1 MAEHIGE
8 ILGVAHAAA
17 SGAAGSLTDPYFMN
31 GRVAR
36 IARDLKT
43 VDAAQNDTVV
53 LGYFDWDTRFDAH
66 SVIEFGDAGTSVNL
80 DVGFAVGPA
89 GVADTDAFVDGQDI
103 STAAGS
109 CQFLKS
115 VAIGNRHKRAWELA
129 GFASAQAA
137 KDASRAH
144 GFKAKVIATFMD
156 ANPGS
161 VTLSWAIYGSP
172 Q

>member
-17 SGAAGSLTDPYFMN
+17 SGTTGSLTDPFFMN

-53 LGYFDWDTRFDAH
+53 LAYLDWTTRLDPI
-66 SVIEFGDAGTSVNL
+66 SYIEFGDAGTGVNL
-80 DVGFAVGPA
+80 DVGFAIATG
-89 GVADTDAFVDGQDI
+89 GVADPDALVDGQDI

-109 CQFLKS
+109 TTLLKT
-115 VAIGNRHKRAWELA
+115 VAIGDRHKPLWQLA

-137 KDASRAH
+137 RDASVLNDR
-144 GFKAKVIATFMD
+144 KAKIIATFLD